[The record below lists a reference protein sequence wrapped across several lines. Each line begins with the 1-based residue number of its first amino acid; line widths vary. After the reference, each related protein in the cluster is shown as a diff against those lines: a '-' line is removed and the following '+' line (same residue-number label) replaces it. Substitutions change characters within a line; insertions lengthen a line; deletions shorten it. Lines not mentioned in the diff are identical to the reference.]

1 MKREQAEPAA
11 ATENLGNERTLRAEA
26 GDNHAASFSQCL
38 LQVEEQKRAADA
50 SRSSV
55 EDGRDSTLMRVVDL
69 EKLLKNV
76 RGDA

>member
-11 ATENLGNERTLRAEA
+11 ATENLEKARTLRADA
-26 GDNHAASFSQCL
+26 GDNHTASFSECL
-38 LQVEEQKRAADA
+38 LPVEEQKRAADA
-50 SRSSV
+50 SRFSV
-55 EDGRDSTLMRVVDL
+55 EDGRDSTLNRVVDL